1 MARGCM
7 ILVLAAGALMISGCP
22 VPQDQNTPVAQ
33 RREIDPVSGRAYW
46 IYVPSNYTHSRS
58 WPVIVT
64 CHGTPPYD
72 VANDHIREWKMLGE
86 QNGCIIISPELTAT
100 DGIFGDGPIVGMLD
114 DERFILSI
122 ISLLGYRYSIDR
134 SNVMIT
140 GFSGGGFPT
149 YWVGLR
155 NPGVFS
161 CVVARSCNFSEHNLD
176 GWYPPEALGQSVMV
190 YDTEHDPGAIQA
202 QTDAAIA
209 YLGSKGFKVKSKVIP
224 GIGHARVPEVAM
236 DFFRSLKPGAF
247 PPPSA
252 N

>member
-1 MARGCM
+1 MARGCI
-7 ILVLAAGALMISGCP
+7 ILILAASVLITAGCP
-22 VPQDQNTPVAQ
+22 VPQDQGTPVMQ

-46 IYVPSNYTHSRS
+46 IYKPSNYTHSRS

-72 VANDHIREWKMLGE
+72 VAEMHIREWKMLGE

-114 DERFILSI
+114 DEHFILSI
-122 ISLLGYRYSIDR
+122 LSLLNYRYTIDR

-155 NPGVFS
+155 NPGIFS
-161 CVVARSCNFSEHNLD
+161 CVVARSCNFSEYNLD

-190 YDTEHDPGAIQA
+190 YTGEGDPGAIQS
-202 QTDAAIA
+202 QSENAIR
-209 YLGSKGFKVKSKVIP
+209 YLRSKGFQVETKVIP
-224 GIGHARVPEVAM
+224 GIGHERRPEVAM
-236 DFFRSLKPGAF
+236 DFFRRHMRPPGTVR
-247 PPPSA
+247 
-252 N
+252 

>member
-1 MARGCM
+1 MTRVYIVLA
-7 ILVLAAGALMISGCP
+7 LVALAAGGCA
-22 VPQDQNTPVAQ
+22 VPQAQNTPVVQ

-58 WPVIVT
+58 WPVIVS

-72 VANDHIREWKMLGE
+72 VAEHHIREWKMLGE
-86 QNGCIIISPELTAT
+86 QNGCIIVAPELTAT

-114 DERFILSI
+114 DEHFILSI
-122 ISLLGYRYSIDR
+122 LSLLCYRYTIDR

-149 YWVGLR
+149 YWVGMR

-190 YDTEHDPGAIQA
+190 YTGQSDPGAISSQSEV
-202 QTDAAIA
+202 AIR
-209 YLGSKGFKVKSKVIP
+209 YLRSKGFQVETTVIP
-224 GIGHARVPEVAM
+224 GIGHERRPEVAM
-236 DFFRSLKPGAF
+236 DFFRRHMRPTA
-247 PPPSA
+247 A
-252 N
+252 VR